1 MILTKITY
9 FEYKGEPKYW
19 EIQDVNLGK
28 QNIIVGLNA
37 TGKTRL
43 INTITNLAKILT
55 QKVRKNGNW
64 DLEFKKENG
73 LVYRFE
79 LSIINFI
86 IKCEKIFENGS
97 LILDR
102 VEDSGKLMSKIKNE
116 FEEYSPPPDELT
128 ININRDLKKYPYLE
142 DIINWAKGLQGYT
155 FSNVQTNLVLV
166 PSKPEVMLENLNSV
180 PFILLELLK
189 NKNLLKI
196 IIEDLELIGY
206 PVEKIGV
213 RKELISSTLNNIFL
227 LSVKEKD
234 LPCSTEQ
241 GLMSQG
247 MFRVI
252 SLIVIMEYILNE
264 KKINTIIIDD
274 LGEGLDF
281 ERSSNLTKLLFNKTK
296 NAEIQLIVTSNDR
309 FLINAVDL
317 KSINYLK
324 RVGPL
329 VKSVN
334 YINNRKLFEKFSF
347 TGLNNFDFLQSNIV
361 QSKN

>member
-1 MILTKITY
+1 
-9 FEYKGEPKYW
+9 
-19 EIQDVNLGK
+19 
-28 QNIIVGLNA
+28 
-37 TGKTRL
+37 
-43 INTITNLAKILT
+43 
-55 QKVRKNGNW
+55 
-64 DLEFKKENG
+64 
-73 LVYRFE
+73 
-79 LSIINFI
+79 
-86 IKCEKIFENGS
+86 
-97 LILDR
+97 
-102 VEDSGKLMSKIKNE
+102 MSKIKNE

-196 IIEDLELIGY
+196 IIIEDLELIGY

-264 KKINTIIIDD
+264 KKVNTIIIDD